1 MSLGPS
7 QGPHDPA
14 WTPGV
19 HDAAPEAVAADY
31 GGAWIG
37 DVLPAL
43 LAGRVPQGLPAWVAS
58 ATPVVVLLID
68 GLGWRLYQRFA
79 GLLPALA
86 GFDGGPITAVVP
98 STTAAALPS
107 LTTGT
112 TPAEHGVLG
121 DRIRVGG
128 TMLNVLQW
136 TVPDRTPPEPAA
148 VQPHPPFAGR
158 MVPVVSNAKF
168 EDSGFSRAHLRGAP
182 FFGYDG
188 AEQLIAQ
195 VATALRGGA
204 PVVFAYLPDADRMA
218 HEHGLEH
225 DAFAAALTMA
235 NGVVR
240 GIRRNLPRAGA
251 LLITADHGHVT
262 VDPEQRVDLSP
273 LSPLLSAMSGSAR
286 FRYLHA
292 RAGAVRDLLPA
303 ARELV
308 GVHAWVLDRDQLVSR
323 GWLGPR
329 TSPLVAGRLG
339 DVILAARHDATMV
352 DPSEGRLNSLVTV
365 HGSLTPDEMLVPLL
379 AARGE
384 APSD

>member
-1 MSLGPS
+1 MSLGAS
-7 QGPHDPA
+7 QQPHDPA
-14 WTPGV
+14 RHPGA
-19 HDAAPEAVAADY
+19 DDITPEAVEADY

-37 DVLPAL
+37 GVMPAL
-43 LAGRVPQGLPAWVAS
+43 LAGRVPRGLPGWVAS
-58 ATPVVVLLID
+58 ASPLVVLLID

-79 GLLPALA
+79 ALLPALA
-86 GFDGGPITAVVP
+86 GFAGGPVTSVVP

-136 TVPDRTPPEPAA
+136 TVPDGTPPEPAA
-148 VQPHPPFAGR
+148 VQPHTPFAGR
-158 MVPVVSNAKF
+158 RVPVVSNAKF

-188 AEQLIAQ
+188 PSGLIAQ
-195 VATALRGGA
+195 VAAAVRGGA
-204 PVVFAYLPDADRMA
+204 PLVFAYLPDADRMA
-218 HEHGLEH
+218 HEHGFEH

-235 NGVVR
+235 DGVVR
-240 GIRRNLPRAGA
+240 GIRRNLPCGSA
-251 LLITADHGHVT
+251 LVITADHGLVT
-262 VDPEQRVDLSP
+262 VDPAQRVDLSP
-273 LSPLLSAMSGSAR
+273 LAPLLGAMSGSAR

-292 RAGAVRDLLPA
+292 RAGAIRELLPA

-308 GVHAWVLDRDQLVSR
+308 GERAWVLDRNELVSN

-329 TSPLVAGRLG
+329 PSPVIAGRLG
-339 DVILAARHDATMV
+339 DVILAARGEATMV
-352 DPSEGRLNSLVTV
+352 DPTEGRLNSLLTV
-365 HGSLTPDEMLVPLL
+365 HGSLSADEMLVPLL
-379 AARGE
+379 AARGG
-384 APSD
+384 APPD